1 MSEKF
6 PQKKYTHISTFFEN
20 YKKII
25 SSSLDNIDLVSL
37 KKAADLIEEK
47 IKMKKNIFVCGNGGS
62 AAISNHYVTDFVKML
77 RNSTKLKPKF
87 FSLSSNNELISAIS
101 NDIQHSEIFTYQAET
116 FCNQQDLLIIIS
128 SSGNSKN
135 IIKLTKFAK
144 KKKIK
149 TIGFSGFD
157 GGFLKKNSNICLH
170 INQENYGLVEDC
182 HHVLMHIICQ
192 FIRQRNIKNIK
203 KIVF

>member
-1 MSEKF
+1 
-6 PQKKYTHISTFFEN
+6 
-20 YKKII
+20 
-25 SSSLDNIDLVSL
+25 
-37 KKAADLIEEK
+37 
-47 IKMKKNIFVCGNGGS
+47 
-62 AAISNHYVTDFVKML
+62 ML

-101 NDIQHSEIFTYQAET
+101 NDIHYSEVFTYQAET

-157 GGFLKKNSNICLH
+157 GGYLKKNSNISLH
-170 INQENYGLVEDC
+170 INQKNYGLVEDC